1 MAIEMKGGVI
11 VRERGTVVTY
21 RQRCEACGHTYDYEK
36 TTIVPAYSER
46 GARSFTCPECGHYQ
60 EVSLRHYNPTRRPGS
75 RPGTPGP

>member
-21 RQRCEACGHTYDYEK
+21 RQRCSNCGYTYDYEK

-46 GARSFTCPECGHYQ
+46 GARNFTCPECGHYQ
-60 EVSLRHYNPTRRPGS
+60 EVSLRHYKEPAS
-75 RPGTPGP
+75 S